1 MGTPSQKPGSHPET
15 FGREDSKFYGRVFK
29 ASTRSTIPTISG
41 QWVRFYENVAK
52 AIESGDR
59 SLLEVKPEEALL
71 VIRLLEL
78 CRVSAKEGKTVYV
91 D

>member
-1 MGTPSQKPGSHPET
+1 MGTPSQKPGSQSET
-15 FGREDSKFYGRVFK
+15 FGLEDSKFHGTVFN
-29 ASTRSTIPTISG
+29 ASTSSTVPTISG